1 MALNNLLDSGVT
13 LEAVQALDGSRRDGL
28 SKGYS
33 GRTIVGST
41 HTSQVGHPHLSSS
54 ACPTLSDP
62 TPAAQSLGPGAR
74 GGGASHSP
82 LHFQLLETHR
92 QYLVT
97 SWRLNKYMPD

>member
-33 GRTIVGST
+33 GRTIWEGWGT
-41 HTSQVGHPHLSSS
+41 HTSPPALAPLAS
-54 ACPTLSDP
+54 PTTLSDP

-74 GGGASHSP
+74 DGWVSLPFTFPAPGNTQTG
-82 LHFQLLETHR
+82 LGNQLGTK
-92 QYLVT
+92 QA
-97 SWRLNKYMPD
+97 PA